1 MYFLAAIIFAITS
14 LPSTDAFCERLYKN
28 PYWSPKSLAQ
38 RALDADIVV
47 YGKIAESPC
56 VKPIFKFVNTTNLPT
71 LSTNATNSS
80 SGVQLTL
87 PSNTS
92 NIDMRN
98 STDENATDIC
108 LRREFYNVTMN
119 VSCVIKGGAVPSV
132 IHLRSFGFG
141 PNKCTY
147 FTRGFTYYETV
158 QSFHVYK
165 GQNYLVFLGR
175 RKGNGDS
182 NSFWPREIN
191 LQSAS
196 TEIIDEK
203 YLKPVFAAVGGHAHS
218 PEGVDET
225 HSICVPYIGVAPS
238 HYIKH
243 SFLLIVLA
251 CGIFL
256 I

>member
-1 MYFLAAIIFAITS
+1 MYFLAAIIFAVTS

-80 SGVQLTL
+80 SSVQLTL

-165 GQNYLVFLGR
+165 GQTYLVFLGR
-175 RKGNGDS
+175 
-182 NSFWPREIN
+182 
-191 LQSAS
+191 
-196 TEIIDEK
+196 
-203 YLKPVFAAVGGHAHS
+203 
-218 PEGVDET
+218 
-225 HSICVPYIGVAPS
+225 
-238 HYIKH
+238 
-243 SFLLIVLA
+243 
-251 CGIFL
+251 
-256 I
+256 

>member
-1 MYFLAAIIFAITS
+1 MWARERSTS
-14 LPSTDAFCERLYKN
+14 VPARKCQTLIRSQWKSFYLNLIDIPPPHPPTYWFFTLFSRFNQKYEYKCVNFKSTTYPF
-28 PYWSPKSLAQ
+28 
-38 RALDADIVV
+38 I
-47 YGKIAESPC
+47 
-56 VKPIFKFVNTTNLPT
+56 
-71 LSTNATNSS
+71 
-80 SGVQLTL
+80 
-87 PSNTS
+87 
-92 NIDMRN
+92 
-98 STDENATDIC
+98 
-108 LRREFYNVTMN
+108 
-119 VSCVIKGGAVPSV
+119 
-132 IHLRSFGFG
+132 SF
-141 PNKCTY
+141 
-147 FTRGFTYYETV
+147 
-158 QSFHVYK
+158 
-165 GQNYLVFLGR
+165 R

-225 HSICVPYIGVAPS
+225 HSICVPYIGGAPS